1 MNYESFVNMVK
12 ERAHI
17 TNTRDALV
25 AIEATLKT
33 LGERLTEAE
42 AAHLAAQLPPEIGR
56 FLTVVDTNKSFDLET
71 FYEHIAQRESI
82 GQPMSRRHARVVL
95 SIVEETVSPGE
106 LRDVLAQLP
115 EEYMDLF
122 TFGSDWR
129 KLEERSDT

>member
-1 MNYESFVNMVK
+1 MNYKSFVNMVK

-71 FYEHIAQRESI
+71 FYEHIAQREIDRAADVAPPCPGDSLD
-82 GQPMSRRHARVVL
+82 RRRDGLAR
-95 SIVEETVSPGE
+95 
-106 LRDVLAQLP
+106 
-115 EEYMDLF
+115 
-122 TFGSDWR
+122 
-129 KLEERSDT
+129 

>member
-42 AAHLAAQLPPEIGR
+42 AAHLA
-56 FLTVVDTNKSFDLET
+56 V
-71 FYEHIAQRESI
+71 
-82 GQPMSRRHARVVL
+82 QP
-95 SIVEETVSPGE
+95 
-106 LRDVLAQLP
+106 
-115 EEYMDLF
+115 
-122 TFGSDWR
+122 
-129 KLEERSDT
+129 